1 MFQDFRKSRFIEIVL
16 TLNTLDY
23 IVATIVKKAIMYAW

>member
-23 IVATIVKKAIMYAW
+23 IVAIIAKKAMMYA